1 MCNLRDIP
9 YSGAQNMHQ
18 VRECCMTVALDAFD
32 IKLLAAL
39 QENSAAT
46 NAEIGETIGLSASQV
61 SRRRQK
67 LEDSG
72 TIRRYRADLNPEI
85 LGFMVT
91 AFVGVTLG
99 AHTRE
104 NARKFRNMVKAMPE
118 VQEAHTLTG
127 DVDYML
133 KVVVPDLK
141 SLSRIINDELL
152 PQEPVHHV
160 RSSIA
165 METLKDNNLLP
176 LT

>member
-1 MCNLRDIP
+1 MQI
-9 YSGAQNMHQ
+9 
-18 VRECCMTVALDAFD
+18 ALDSFD
-32 IKLLAAL
+32 VKLLAAI

-67 LEDSG
+67 LEDNG
-72 TIRRYRADLNPEI
+72 IIRRYRAALDPEA
-85 LGFMVT
+85 LGFTVT

-99 AHTRE
+99 AHSRE
-104 NARKFRNMVKAMPE
+104 NARKFRNMVTAMPE

-133 KVVVPDLK
+133 KVVVRDLK
-141 SLSRIINDELL
+141 ALSRIVNDELL
-152 PQEPVHHV
+152 PQEAVQHV
-160 RSSIA
+160 KSSIA
-165 METLKDNNLLP
+165 MDTLKDDNLLP